1 METKHP
7 SVREVVEYGLE
18 RISPDRSVSV
28 PVRELVRL
36 FKVFGELNAF
46 FHQPR
51 HYPSL
56 DAVHAF
62 LGSRT
67 DGGAYQTISEA
78 YYDTLPNLLPDD
90 VVQIIESGEL
100 DHPTPLAYR
109 ER

>member
-1 METKHP
+1 MENKHP
-7 SVREVVEYGLE
+7 SVREVVDYGLE

-36 FKVFGELNAF
+36 FKIFGELNAF
-46 FHQPR
+46 FHQPM
-51 HYPSL
+51 HYPDL

-67 DGGAYQTISEA
+67 DGGAYQAISEA
-78 YYDTLPNLLPDD
+78 YYDTLPSLLPDD

-100 DHPTPLAYR
+100 EHPKPLAYR